1 MRCPMADNIRTSHL
15 KTLRQARS
23 KLISHRLEQVD
34 RFIEAKTDEE
44 AKVHKQAI
52 VDTHDVVEALDAA
65 ISDGGPST
73 RSTMII
79 SLLSTLIAASA
90 LLVTGY
96 NAYTTYQFQKQS
108 KQIDAAVSWCKD
120 FSLPS
125 FVAYQQDARKLR
137 LSPNSP
143 FTLRDQDQDPNTS
156 ALKSADDVKNYLA
169 SVKIDE
175 EAREKV
181 TASLVGLLN
190 YIETGATMVARGDM
204 ERERFVGCFKDFKV
218 HYFQRFDG
226 TYIGRLLSLQVT
238 DAGKPLKKAADLFD
252 KSECL
257 FKDGQ
262 KDATACLKKP
272 GGK

>member
-1 MRCPMADNIRTSHL
+1 MTDNRQTDSHL
-15 KTLRQARS
+15 TTLRLARR
-23 KLISHRLEQVD
+23 KLIDHRQEQVAK
-34 RFIEAKTDEE
+34 FINATTDDEAKI
-44 AKVHKQAI
+44 HKQAI
-52 VDTHDVVEALDAA
+52 VDTHGVVEALDTA
-65 ISDGGPST
+65 ISDRWPST

-125 FVAYQQDARKLR
+125 FVTYQQDVRRLR

-143 FTLRDQDQDPNTS
+143 FTLRDQDKDPNTS
-156 ALKSADDVKNYLA
+156 TLKSADDVRNYLV
-169 SVKIDE
+169 SVKVDE

-181 TASLVGLLN
+181 TASLIGLLN
-190 YIETGATMVARGDM
+190 YIETGAMMVARGDM
-204 ERERFVGCFKDFKV
+204 ERERFLGCFKDFKTQ
-218 HYFQRFDG
+218 YFERFDG

-238 DAGKPLKKAADLFD
+238 PAGKPLRKVAELFD
-252 KSECL
+252 TSECL

-262 KDATACLKKP
+262 TNATACLK
-272 GGK
+272 GGGAK